1 MKRSD
6 VKTVAC
12 SRPQLY
18 NYVAKQKSAGAMTA
32 AQPFSLLASIVFFSG
47 TELGSEQIET
57 ANEAVQLCFDD
68 ELRILHALA

>member
-1 MKRSD
+1 
-6 VKTVAC
+6 
-12 SRPQLY
+12 
-18 NYVAKQKSAGAMTA
+18 MTA